1 MTIQADAEKSRH
13 EVSSES
19 VIQPYHRAQFFI
31 TILADSAFPAVVVP
45 TLTLYFGTLED
56 VGWYLSTYRLASG
69 SFQLLFGKLY
79 ALLGPKPLVLTSL
92 AVFSAGSL
100 LSALATKSYIFI
112 LARGVTGLAT
122 AGVTS
127 GAFAIIIQAAPLGS
141 RPKYASIGGAAEAVA
156 SLIAPVIGGLLIDR
170 LGWQWCFFIEL
181 PLIGAVFAM
190 IAFCFKP
197 TEKKSDTG
205 NIDWRRLLRHLD
217 LAGTA
222 LFVAG
227 FTTLVLAVQM
237 GGNKYPWSDWR
248 VLVPLGVSIALLF
261 AFAALQYHLGDRGT
275 LPPRIIRRR
284 SMLFGFLFA
293 CCNNGALSVIEYY
306 IPIYLQIV
314 RGLEA
319 TTSGFMTLPIGA
331 GLILSLPL
339 AGFLTSFF
347 GYCNQFMILNGLLTP
362 IATGLLAT
370 LAINTEM
377 WRLVVYQALLG
388 FGTGVGFQGPQVAA
402 QAILSDNDSQIGI
415 AIIQFAQA
423 LGPAIFVA
431 AAQTIFASRLA
442 SLLPGQGAAPPAD
455 HALVLP
461 ENRDGDYKMDLVGYN
476 EALIK
481 TFYLPVALAGATLI
495 GALGVEWRSLKVKRG
510 SAL

>member
-45 TLTLYFGTLED
+45 TLTRYFGTLED
-56 VGWYLSTYRLASG
+56 STRVRLISVVVR
-69 SFQLLFGKLY
+69 K
-79 ALLGPKPLVLTSL
+79 
-92 AVFSAGSL
+92 AVCPPWTQAAGSHELGRL
-100 LSALATKSYIFI
+100 LSGKPAECSRNQIVYIHSCE
-112 LARGVTGLAT
+112 GVTGLAT

-293 CCNNGALSVIEYY
+293 CCNNGALS

-370 LAINTEM
+370 LAIDTEM

-461 ENRDGDYKMDLVGYN
+461 ENRNGDYKMDLVGYN

>member
-306 IPIYLQIV
+306 IPIYLQI
-314 RGLEA
+314 
-319 TTSGFMTLPIGA
+319 
-331 GLILSLPL
+331 
-339 AGFLTSFF
+339 
-347 GYCNQFMILNGLLTP
+347 
-362 IATGLLAT
+362 
-370 LAINTEM
+370 M